1 LHSTVAVGMVAAEA
15 VGFTVVAA
23 GAASMVAV
31 AELDRVSAEAHV
43 PVDQVAFV
51 GVHLVPWVQQGQELT
66 VIDLTVRDLLECT
79 VAGAQLLQVH
89 VTAQCRGT
97 ERIQG

>member
-1 LHSTVAVGMVAAEA
+1 MVAAEA
-15 VGFTVVAA
+15 VASTVVAA

-43 PVDQVAFV
+43 PVDQAAFA
-51 GVHLVPWVQQGQELT
+51 GVHLAPWVQEGQELT
-66 VIDLTVRDLLECT
+66 VIDLTVRDPMGCT
-79 VAGAQLLQVH
+79 VAGAGLLRVH
-89 VTAQCRGT
+89 GTAQCRGT

>member
-1 LHSTVAVGMVAAEA
+1 MVAAEA
-15 VGFTVVAA
+15 VAFTVVAE
-23 GAASMVAV
+23 AAAISAV

-43 PVDQVAFV
+43 PVAQAALA
-51 GVHLVPWVQQGQELT
+51 GLLLARLGQAGREPT
-66 VIDLTVRDLLECT
+66 VIDLTVRDLMGCT
-79 VAGAQLLQVH
+79 VAGARLLQVH